1 MTVAPNPDGLIVQEL
16 ACRRGER
23 VLFSDLS
30 FALQPG
36 EVLIVRGP
44 NGAGKSSLLR
54 VLAGLLP
61 ADGEVR
67 LAGLSVDDDAPAY
80 HRQLAWLGHLD
91 GLQANETAREA
102 IALRGQL
109 WGCKDSELA
118 LAIAPFADR
127 EARYLSA
134 GQKRRAALAG
144 VIATGARLWLLD
156 EPTVGLD
163 ADSVGLFRA
172 ALQRHLAAGGM
183 AVVVTHEGEWEG
195 GQSLNL
201 ENHQQKPSPPQGG
214 EGNAALAERSAAI
227 SGVGEGD
234 SEDRYQVSEVR
245 MGRVLLTSDSC
256 PLTSESQ
263 PRLSSCVAKAW
274 QPSPMRARV
283 FPILQRELRLSLRQ
297 GGQLLTS
304 ILFFILVIMLLAFGV
319 GPDPQ
324 LLQSIAP
331 GAIWVAALLSCLLS
345 LERVFGSDFE
355 SGALDQL
362 QASPLSGET
371 LALAK
376 MLAHWLT
383 SGLPLTLASVAAGL
397 LLHLPLAAVFAMLAS
412 LALGTP
418 VLSLI
423 GGAIAALLLGARR
436 GSLILTLLL
445 LPLYIPT
452 LIFGAASI
460 QKALAGGSYLGP
472 LSFLA
477 ALLALALPLAPLAAA
492 AALEE

>member
-1 MTVAPNPDGLIVQEL
+1 LTFDKTHYHVIPDQPQ
-16 ACRRGER
+16 RGA
-23 VLFSDLS
+23 D
-30 FALQPG
+30 PG
-36 EVLIVRGP
+36 P
-44 NGAGKSSLLR
+44 SHPSSH
-54 VLAGLLP
+54 LP
-61 ADGEVR
+61 ENQD
-67 LAGLSVDDDAPAY
+67 
-80 HRQLAWLGHLD
+80 
-91 GLQANETAREA
+91 
-102 IALRGQL
+102 
-109 WGCKDSELA
+109 
-118 LAIAPFADR
+118 
-127 EARYLSA
+127 
-134 GQKRRAALAG
+134 
-144 VIATGARLWLLD
+144 TGAVEGWAPGQARGD
-156 EPTVGLD
+156 D
-163 ADSVGLFRA
+163 KYKFIAI
-172 ALQRHLAAGGM
+172 LA
-183 AVVVTHEGEWEG
+183 
-195 GQSLNL
+195 
-201 ENHQQKPSPPQGG
+201 
-214 EGNAALAERSAAI
+214 
-227 SGVGEGD
+227 
-234 SEDRYQVSEVR
+234 
-245 MGRVLLTSDSC
+245 
-256 PLTSESQ
+256 
-263 PRLSSCVAKAW
+263 
-274 QPSPMRARV
+274 
-283 FPILQRELRLSLRQ
+283 RELRLSLRQ
-297 GGQLLTS
+297 GGQLLTA

-362 QASPLSGET
+362 KASPLSGEA

-418 VLSLI
+418 VLSLL